1 MEFIFD
7 MTPASVAIADSK
19 QRFPI
24 RRIYCVGRNYLE
36 HIHEMKE
43 GDERDLPFFFQKPS
57 DAIVSDGAVV
67 PYPPFTDDFQ
77 FEGELVI
84 AIGQQASNVSVED
97 ALQAVY
103 GYAAGV
109 DLTRRD
115 RQRESFREG
124 KPWEVGK
131 SFDYSAAVGRIHPVA
146 QAGHLLQGDI
156 VLELN
161 GQERQRGKLQ
171 QMIWNPPEII
181 AQLSRQYVLQPGD
194 LIMTGTPAGVG
205 QLAPGDEVRVLIEG
219 LAPFEFSIG
228 PREE

>member
-1 MEFIFD
+1 VAFIFD
-7 MTPASVAIADSK
+7 VMPTGVAIKGSE
-19 QRFPI
+19 QRFPV

-43 GDERDLPFFFQKPS
+43 GDERDRPFFFQKPT
-57 DAIVSDGAVV
+57 DAIVAQGAVV

-77 FEGELVI
+77 FEAELVI
-84 AIGQQASNVSVED
+84 AIGAQAKNVLVGQ
-97 ALQAVY
+97 ALDAVY

-131 SFDYSAAVGRIHPVA
+131 SFDHSAVVGVISPAAEH
-146 QAGHLLQGDI
+146 GHALKGAI
-156 VLELN
+156 TLELN
-161 GQERQRGKLQ
+161 GEQRQHGRLE
-171 QMIWNPPEII
+171 QMIWNPAEII
-181 AQLSRQYVLQPGD
+181 AQLSQQYVLHPGD

-205 QLAPGDEVRVLIEG
+205 PLAPGDRVQVFIDG
-219 LAPFEFSIG
+219 LGPLQFSIG
-228 PREE
+228 PEE